1 LLLSTD
7 KVRNSKPA
15 GGIMKIFSKIRPI
28 LFLIVSLFIIGL
40 VSTVPCGSIAYA
52 DSGTGD
58 PMPKTPADTT
68 GPGAAEPD
76 DDGGSILDPLLD
88 LLDLIF

>member
-1 LLLSTD
+1 
-7 KVRNSKPA
+7 
-15 GGIMKIFSKIRPI
+15 
-28 LFLIVSLFIIGL
+28 
-40 VSTVPCGSIAYA
+40 
-52 DSGTGD
+52 
-58 PMPKTPADTT
+58 MPKTPADTT

>member
-1 LLLSTD
+1 MRNRN
-7 KVRNSKPA
+7 KVL
-15 GGIMKIFSKIRPI
+15 RPI

-52 DSGTGD
+52 DGGVTD
-58 PMPKTPADTT
+58 PKPKTPPDTS
-68 GPGAAEPD
+68 GQGANEPA

-88 LLDLIF
+88 LLDKVF

>member
-1 LLLSTD
+1 MRNRN
-7 KVRNSKPA
+7 KVLK
-15 GGIMKIFSKIRPI
+15 PI

-52 DSGTGD
+52 DTGGTE
-58 PMPKTPADTT
+58 PKPKTPPDTIII
-68 GPGAAEPD
+68 GANEPA

-88 LLDLIF
+88 LLDKIF